1 MRLLTQKSAEYINIC
16 QHYAGNE
23 IHLQYTPEKNKVKRN
38 RPHCYFTKLIHYSLS
53 KISKGRAWC
62 RILYKLM

>member
-23 IHLQYTPEKNKVKRN
+23 IHLQYTPEKK
-38 RPHCYFTKLIHYSLS
+38 
-53 KISKGRAWC
+53 
-62 RILYKLM
+62 